1 MKVVTNRELPSL
13 AIGTPVLRLEDA
25 LPPEVEPPPRELEA
39 IYRAHVQQVA
49 RWASRLGG
57 PAVEAEDVAQEVFV
71 KVQRLLP
78 QFRGDAAVTTWL
90 YRITENVVRHRR
102 RKERWRRWLGGA
114 LPEALAQLKSPAPS
128 PLEELETSEAGGLV
142 YRVLDGMRE
151 SHRNV
156 LIMLDLE
163 GLSAGEL
170 EQLTGVRATTL
181 RVRLH
186 RARAEFAARLEALE
200 SRTARRPR

>member
-1 MKVVTNRELPSL
+1 MKPVTKRPLPSL
-13 AIGTPVLRLEDA
+13 ESLGPALLRPRSPQPD
-25 LPPEVEPPPRELEA
+25 VEPPRELDA
-39 IYRAHVQQVA
+39 IYRAHVQTVA
-49 RWASRLGG
+49 RWAQRLGG
-57 PAVEAEDVAQEVFV
+57 PMVEAEDVVQEVFV

-78 QFRGDAAVTTWL
+78 EFRGDAALTTWL
-90 YRITENVVRHRR
+90 FRITNNVVRHRR

-114 LPEALAQLKSPAPS
+114 LPEPLAQLASPAPG
-128 PLEELETSEAGGLV
+128 PLEQLESSRAAALV
-142 YRVLDGMRE
+142 YRVLDGMGE
-151 SHRNV
+151 AHRNV

-170 EQLTGVRATTL
+170 ERLTGVRAATL

-200 SRTARRPR
+200 QRPGRPRR